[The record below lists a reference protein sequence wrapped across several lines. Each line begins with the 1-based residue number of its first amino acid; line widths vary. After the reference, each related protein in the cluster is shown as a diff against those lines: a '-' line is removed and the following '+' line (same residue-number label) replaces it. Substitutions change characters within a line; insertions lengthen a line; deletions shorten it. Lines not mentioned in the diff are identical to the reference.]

1 MKVNELID
9 WYLRGANKGKASNLK
24 IEGDKLIQYE
34 TVIAYRMASK
44 FYYMNGQH
52 YSPTTSRV
60 QNYLK
65 RQLDNN
71 VPCLYVIFDKEEDLM
86 EHIRLEEAK
95 SEVV

>member
-1 MKVNELID
+1 MKNNELID
-9 WYLRGANKGKASNLK
+9 WYVRGANKGEASNLK

-34 TVIAYRMASK
+34 TVIAYRMASRM
-44 FYYMNGQH
+44 FCVNGDY

-65 RQLDNN
+65 RQLDSI
-71 VPCLYVIFDKEEDLM
+71 PTLYLIFDTEEAFYENM
-86 EHIRLEEAK
+86 NREEAK

>member
-1 MKVNELID
+1 MRNNELIA
-9 WYLRGANKGKASNLK
+9 WYVRGANKGKASNLK

-34 TVIAYRMASK
+34 TVIAYRIASK
-44 FYYMNGQH
+44 FYCVNGDY

-65 RQLDNN
+65 KQLDN
-71 VPCLYVIFDKEEDLM
+71 VVSLYVIFDKEEDFL
-86 EHIRLEEAK
+86 EHIQREEAK